1 MSSTGKSAAQPQ
13 RTHQGRRRFSSELIA
28 AFARQI
34 DGVSYQ
40 DARRLRTAAFNLDA
54 RPASEHEA
62 GIIELKTAL
71 QQAQERSELLV
82 KRNDALEAELED
94 LKQGSA
100 AIEELARSELGLI
113 KEGETFY
120 RIIGAAQ

>member
-1 MSSTGKSAAQPQ
+1 MRVLAALLCCAILALGWDIYSGRNGWQQYQLLSA
-13 RTHQGRRRFSSELIA
+13 E
-28 AFARQI
+28 
-34 DGVSYQ
+34 
-40 DARRLRTAAFNLDA
+40 
-54 RPASEHEA
+54 
-62 GIIELKTAL
+62 L

-113 KEGETFY
+113 KEGETCY
-120 RIIGAAQ
+120 RIIGAGQ